1 MPRSALLRLEARW
14 MGKMRPVFIILV
26 VSLAASGCGKKRILA
41 EAGAITVLA
50 NDSSDLAREIQ
61 QASADPA
68 VVVRASQIV
77 DNQNEIVK
85 RAHKV
90 TLATVDV
97 EDRSDDITAWWGDM
111 FMGTIENVKWL
122 AIAGGLAVIGFIGYR
137 ARVWTLIGKFLSRG

>member
-1 MPRSALLRLEARW
+1 MN
-14 MGKMRPVFIILV
+14 KMRPVFVILV

-41 EAGAITVLA
+41 EALA

-61 QASADPA
+61 QTSADPA

-77 DNQNEIVK
+77 DNQNEIMK
-85 RAHKV
+85 RAHRV

-97 EDRSDDITAWWGDM
+97 EDRSDDISAWWGDM